1 MERSGARAA
10 RVGGTT
16 PSTSTTSASTGGG
29 GEARD
34 TVQWEGSQTLMERTA
49 QMVAEGRMSE
59 RDGDLA
65 VLAEASRLYAEHL
78 AAIRRRRGQARAA

>member
-16 PSTSTTSASTGGG
+16 PSTSTTSASTGG